1 MTSLKNNSLQAGEKS
16 KVQTIV
22 RRMVKAENGS
32 IRVQNFDWKS
42 WGSGSW
48 NPGRGCAETLFASCY
63 ITLCQGDAEVQK
75 LVSISSDRLSA
86 LGRPSIDRVSI
97 R

>member
-1 MTSLKNNSLQAGEKS
+1 MTSLKINTLEAGEKS
-16 KVQTIV
+16 KVQTID
-22 RRMVKAENGS
+22 RRMLKAENGS

-48 NPGRGCAETLFASCY
+48 NPGRGCDQKLFATCY
-63 ITLCQGDAEVQK
+63 VTLRQGDAKVQK
-75 LVSISSDRLSA
+75 LVSISSDRLTS